1 MATTT
6 QPRASIDSPTTIG
19 PKSSPSSPASGPDSE
34 IASVLEELP
43 KDGNTNNLEENKQ
56 GKKKKYIYICIFF
69 ILFLTFI
76 KES

>member
-56 GKKKKYIYICIFF
+56 GKKKIYIYM
-69 ILFLTFI
+69 FLHFLHSVSHI
-76 KES
+76 Y

>member
-56 GKKKKYIYICIFF
+56 GKKQNIYI
-69 ILFLTFI
+69 FLHFLHSI
-76 KES
+76 SHIY

>member
-43 KDGNTNNLEENKQ
+43 KDGNTNNLEENNQ
-56 GKKKKYIYICIFF
+56 GKIYF
-69 ILFLTFI
+69 IYLFLHFLHSI
-76 KES
+76 SHI

>member
-43 KDGNTNNLEENKQ
+43 KDGNTNNLDENNQ
-56 GKKKKYIYICIFF
+56 GKTNKLIN
-69 ILFLTFI
+69 LFLHLPNSI
-76 KES
+76 SHIH

>member
-43 KDGNTNNLEENKQ
+43 KDGNTNSLEEKVQ
-56 GKKKKYIYICIFF
+56 GKKKMFIYFCIFF

>member
-56 GKKKKYIYICIFF
+56 GKKKKNIHIFLHFLHSISHIY
-69 ILFLTFI
+69 
-76 KES
+76 

>member
-1 MATTT
+1 MN
-6 QPRASIDSPTTIG
+6 SPTTIG

-56 GKKKKYIYICIFF
+56 GKQKNIFIYIFAF
-69 ILFLTFI
+69 SSFLTFI
-76 KES
+76 KESK

>member
-56 GKKKKYIYICIFF
+56 GKKKNIYI
-69 ILFLTFI
+69 FLHFLHSI
-76 KES
+76 SHIY

>member
-34 IASVLEELP
+34 IASVIEELP
-43 KDGNTNNLEENKQ
+43 KDGNTNNLEENNQ
-56 GKKKKYIYICIFF
+56 GKQKRIELYIFAFCFSHLMINF
-69 ILFLTFI
+69 
-76 KES
+76 K